1 MRRCPLIVPGIPCVH
16 RHFLRQS
23 QHVFVDHKV
32 RCRGRV
38 PCTFPLDSWLTLSP
52 PPRRVCVCTTS
63 LSYSLCLVFEVEY
76 CVESTTHTPL
86 KKLHTPPYVL
96 PLLAAQGVQVYHLQ
110 AQQTTWLDCAQCV
123 RVFRWIQRVLF
134 CAFQQSIP
142 NCRRAYVCFFGK
154 LWLPCVSRMLGVY
167 ALCSPGLLCNRKQL
181 SYCCCSFSCVQL
193 TLSLSSPLPPKDVWS
208 LGVILFMMITGRS
221 PFACGTPNE
230 VLTHI
235 MDGKYNL
242 PAKVSDACRS

>member
-16 RHFLRQS
+16 RHVLRQS

-86 KKLHTPPYVL
+86 KKITHTTLRPTPPGCSGCPSVPLAGPTNHLAGLCTVCQSLSVDSACVVL
-96 PLLAAQGVQVYHLQ
+96 
-110 AQQTTWLDCAQCV
+110 C
-123 RVFRWIQRVLF
+123 
-134 CAFQQSIP
+134 IP
-142 NCRRAYVCFFGK
+142 TEYT
-154 LWLPCVSRMLGVY
+154 
-167 ALCSPGLLCNRKQL
+167 QL
-181 SYCCCSFSCVQL
+181 SACLRLFLWQTVVAVRFE
-193 TLSLSSPLPPKDVWS
+193 DVGC
-208 LGVILFMMITGRS
+208 LRTM
-221 PFACGTPNE
+221 
-230 VLTHI
+230 
-235 MDGKYNL
+235 
-242 PAKVSDACRS
+242 